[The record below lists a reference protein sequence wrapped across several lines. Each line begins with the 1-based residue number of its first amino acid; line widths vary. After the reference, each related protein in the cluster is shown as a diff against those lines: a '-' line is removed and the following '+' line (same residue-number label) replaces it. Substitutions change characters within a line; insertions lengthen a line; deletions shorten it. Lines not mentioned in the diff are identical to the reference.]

1 MLRKLAILPFLFAAF
16 AAADVVCALGPSAT
30 YNGYRDER
38 PSPDVMQ
45 LAARVNSAL
54 TPICTPR
61 CPMIAIFRN
70 ETAPNALLVATPDG
84 DAKIVYAPKF
94 FTSIYGSAG
103 DGAIIAVIAHELGH
117 ALSETAP
124 VAWMKSTWS
133 PELRADAWVGCALAK
148 VNLPARDL
156 QETLGVLA
164 KYPSPAHPAWNARL
178 PAFETGY
185 RQCGGDGARFTA
197 AAAARG
203 SK

>member
-1 MLRKLAILPFLFAAF
+1 MPRKLAIVAFLSAAI
-16 AAADVVCALGPSAT
+16 AAADIVCALGPSAS
-30 YNGYRDER
+30 YNGYSDQR

-45 LAARVNSAL
+45 LATRVNSAL

-70 ETAPNALLVATPDG
+70 ETAPNAMLVATPSG

-94 FTSIYGSAG
+94 FTAVYNSAG
-103 DGAIIAVIAHELGH
+103 DGGIIAVIAHELGH

-124 VAWMKSTWS
+124 VAWVKSTWS
-133 PELRADAWVGCALAK
+133 PELRADAWAGCALAK

-156 QETLGVLA
+156 QETLAALA

-178 PAFETGY
+178 PALETGFK
-185 RQCGGDGARFTA
+185 QCGGDGARFA
-197 AAAARG
+197 AAVAARG
-203 SK
+203 PR